1 MTDSA
6 RVTLRVIISKGVV
19 METSVLFVRDFPVD
33 LRKRAKMQALKE
45 DVSLKAII
53 IKAVEE
59 YLKKVGG

>member
-1 MTDSA
+1 
-6 RVTLRVIISKGVV
+6 

>member
-1 MTDSA
+1 M
-6 RVTLRVIISKGVV
+6 K
-19 METSVLFVRDFPVD
+19 TSVLLVKGFPVE

-45 DVSLKAII
+45 DLSLKAII